1 MLEKKGLEL
10 LEKKGLELL
19 RKERFKLIESKGIRS
34 PNKIKKSFSSKF
46 LLVSL
51 KDFFYLFT
59 FLLYH
64 TFRHD
69 KYHFMFYLHAP
80 NLARGKGAE
89 K

>member
-1 MLEKKGLEL
+1 MKLKSKGL
-10 LEKKGLELL
+10 
-19 RKERFKLIESKGIRS
+19 RS
-34 PNKIKKSFSSKF
+34 PIKLKKSFSSKF

>member
-1 MLEKKGLEL
+1 MNR
-10 LEKKGLELL
+10 KKGLELL
-19 RKERFKLIESKGIRS
+19 RKERFKLIESKGFRS

-46 LLVSL
+46 SLVSL

-69 KYHFMFYLHAP
+69 KYQMKFYLQAP

>member
-1 MLEKKGLEL
+1 M
-10 LEKKGLELL
+10 
-19 RKERFKLIESKGIRS
+19 KLKSKGFRS
-34 PNKIKKSFSSKF
+34 PIKLKKSFSSKF

-69 KYHFMFYLHAP
+69 KYQMKFYLQAP

>member
-1 MLEKKGLEL
+1 MKLKNLEL

-19 RKERFKLIESKGIRS
+19 RKERFKLIESKGFRS

>member
-1 MLEKKGLEL
+1 MKGLEVS
-10 LEKKGLELL
+10 EKKRLEVSEKKSL
-19 RKERFKLIESKGIRS
+19 RS
-34 PNKIKKSFSSKF
+34 PIKFKKSFSSKF

-64 TFRHD
+64 TFCHD
-69 KYHFMFYLHAP
+69 KYQMMFYLQAP
-80 NLARGKGAE
+80 NLARGNGAE

>member
-1 MLEKKGLEL
+1 M

-19 RKERFKLIESKGIRS
+19 RKERFKLIESKGFRS
-34 PNKIKKSFSSKF
+34 TNKIKKSFSSKF